1 MSAFVVDASVV
12 LKWFVPEVHSDAA
25 RRWLESS
32 HEYLAPDLIFAEVGN
47 AIWKKVRRHELEE
60 GDAQRLAKDIAAV
73 AVETIPMR
81 GLWPDAEA
89 LALAIGI
96 TVYDAMYVALAAR
109 VDTQAITADDRLLR
123 LMRPH
128 PASARYVRA
137 VEDLVA

>member
-1 MSAFVVDASVV
+1 MSVFVVDGSVV
-12 LKWFVPEVHSDAA
+12 LKWCIPEVHSDAA

-47 AIWKKVRRHELEE
+47 AIWKKVRRKELEE
-60 GDAQRLAKDIAAV
+60 GEAQRLAKDVAGV
-73 AVETIPMR
+73 AVETIPTR
-81 GLWPDAEA
+81 GLLPDAEA

-109 VDTQAITADDRLLR
+109 VDTQAITADDGLLR
-123 LMRPH
+123 VMRQH
-128 PASARYVRA
+128 PASARYVRS